1 MSYAKNTKVPV
12 DKTIGEIRK
21 VIAKAGAD
29 GFAFAEHGNCAY
41 IVFRARERGVK
52 MFLRM
57 PQPPTMKS
65 TEASKKA
72 YEQIRRSKWR
82 ALLLCV
88 KAKVESVESGI
99 ETFEEAFLPHM
110 VLSNGETVGQKM
122 IGQIDQLTQ
131 ASPQALL
138 GMP

>member
-1 MSYAKNTKVPV
+1 M
-12 DKTIGEIRK
+12 
-21 VIAKAGAD
+21 
-29 GFAFAEHGNCAY
+29 
-41 IVFRARERGVK
+41 
-52 MFLRM
+52 
-57 PQPPTMKS
+57 
-65 TEASKKA
+65 
-72 YEQIRRSKWR
+72 
-82 ALLLCV
+82 